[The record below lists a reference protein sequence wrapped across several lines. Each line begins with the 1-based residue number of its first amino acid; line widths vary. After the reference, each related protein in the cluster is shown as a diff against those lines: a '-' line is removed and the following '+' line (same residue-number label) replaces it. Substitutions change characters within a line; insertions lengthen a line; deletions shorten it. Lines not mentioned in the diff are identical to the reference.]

1 MYECLWH
8 GCSTIPI
15 CWYGYVY
22 NRGILMMVS
31 KKVPK
36 DKRPFV
42 SQYDEIVQMVFEGE
56 SGYYCDEYWYPT
68 YDYAFNVRA
77 LLF

>member
-1 MYECLWH
+1 
-8 GCSTIPI
+8 
-15 CWYGYVY
+15 
-22 NRGILMMVS
+22 MMVS

-42 SQYDEIVQMVFEGE
+42 SQYDEIVPMVFEGE
-56 SGYYCDEYWYPT
+56 SGYYCDEYWYLT

-77 LLF
+77 ASILGG